1 MLAEIAIIATALAEV
16 LGTAIG
22 IQLLFR
28 LPLKIGIAITAP
40 EVLVILA
47 LQRMGFRYL
56 EVFVITMLAVIAM
69 CFGVQIF
76 LASPDWAAATRGLIP
91 DATLWRDRVLL
102 FLALGIVG
110 ATVMSHNLYLISAA
124 VPTRVYG
131 NSRAEKKEVPRYTT
145 LAPTTSLALAFPIN
159 ASLLILAAAAF
170 HRGGHTNVAEF
181 PDAHAPLAPLM
192 GSNLATTLFGIALL
206 CCG

>member
-1 MLAEIAIIATALAEV
+1 VLAEIAIIATDLAEV

-22 IQLLFR
+22 IQLLFG
-28 LPLKIGIAITAP
+28 LPLGIGIAITAQD
-40 EVLVILA
+40 VFVILA

-56 EVFVITMLAVIAM
+56 EVFVITMLAAIAM
-69 CFGVQIF
+69 CFGIQIF
-76 LASPDWAAATRGLIP
+76 LASPDWAAAARGLFP

-110 ATVMSHNLYLISAA
+110 ATAMPHNLYLHSAIVQPRA
-124 VPTRVYG
+124 NG
-131 NSRAEKKEVPRYTT
+131 NSRAEKKEASRYTT
-145 LAPTTSLALAFPIN
+145 LAPTIALALAFLIN

-170 HRGGHTNVAEF
+170 HRGGHTNVAEL
-181 PDAHAPLAPLM
+181 PDAHALLAPLV